1 MSDKQPEYK
10 EHPAYGAAMFN
21 RQTGNAGRLFGSPLK
36 DHSSTVSLT
45 ISRAVVKHDLGQD
58 WIHGT
63 GRELIEVRFSAAQ
76 FADLL
81 TNMNHG
87 SGVPCTIERVGIDR
101 MEGIPENEPVE
112 HEKVVEAFKE
122 QNQDTVDRLQDAL
135 KKVRELLKKPKLS
148 KDDKDSIEWILGK
161 ALQDVKDNAPFM
173 LQQFGEAATKVV
185 THAKAEVAAATRIVV
200 ERLGMQ
206 KLGELR
212 NEVERREIG
221 EKKT

>member
-1 MSDKQPEYK
+1 MSTKPEYK
-10 EHPAYGAAMFN
+10 EHPAYGAAVFN

-36 DHSSTVSLT
+36 EHSSTVSLT
-45 ISRAVVKHDLGQD
+45 ISRAVAKHDLGQD

-63 GRELIEVRFSAAQ
+63 GRELITVRFSAAQ

-87 SGVPCTIERVGIDR
+87 SGVPCTIEHVGVER
-101 MEGIPENEPVE
+101 MEGIPEDEPVE

-122 QNQDTVDRLQDAL
+122 QNQETVDRLQEAL
-135 KKVRELLKKPKLS
+135 KSVRALLKKPKLS
-148 KDDKDSIEWILGK
+148 KDDKESIEWVIGK
-161 ALQDVKDNAPFM
+161 ALQDIKDNAPFM
-173 LQQFGEAATKVV
+173 LQQFGEAATEVV

-212 NEVERREIG
+212 SEIERRELEG
-221 EKKT
+221 KKP